1 MNDVLDLI
9 DDTQGKIRGFTEAVN
24 RGEVGFVVVGI
35 PTRLSLEESKRVVG
49 DINKLGDR
57 GNIVSHVVV
66 NQVLPESLGEDDAK
80 REDFTSRRAKSHAV
94 KISELKASISQ
105 HVSNIH
111 TIPYIDTEIVGV
123 PGLSYLGD
131 THFDTPEL
139 ESSIF
144 APPASSELSKVLVY
158 GGKGGVG
165 KTTTSSASAVRLAK
179 LGHKVAIV
187 STDPAHSLGDALG
200 VQLNGGEGVDLTPLM
215 YDNPGNGELKAFEI
229 DPDKE
234 VGEFK
239 DMLKSLSTPKAVEN
253 EGVNIGDLAGVLDTL
268 PPGADEVIAL
278 GKVLDLLKVGG
289 YTRIV
294 LDTAPTGHTVKML
307 TFPRYI
313 DGVIEKVL
321 KIADRV
327 TPTAIMVNGN
337 LKEEDIEE
345 AKSKLLGFQ
354 LKMFELDEMFTDP
367 DKCGFCVV
375 TIPTDLAVKET
386 VRLVEELKDGK
397 VKVKVSN
404 VFINQVAGTE
414 GEGFVGN
421 VLKGQ
426 KRIIGEFEKEFD
438 NVVKVEMMDEEPK
451 GVYGLMSLFGF
462 YQ

>member
-1 MNDVLDLI
+1 M
-9 DDTQGKIRGFTEAVN
+9 AH
-24 RGEVGFVVVGI
+24 
-35 PTRLSLEESKRVVG
+35 TR
-49 DINKLGDR
+49 
-57 GNIVSHVVV
+57 
-66 NQVLPESLGEDDAK
+66 Q
-80 REDFTSRRAKSHAV
+80 
-94 KISELKASISQ
+94 
-105 HVSNIH
+105 
-111 TIPYIDTEIVGV
+111 
-123 PGLSYLGD
+123 
-131 THFDTPEL
+131 
-139 ESSIF
+139 
-144 APPASSELSKVLVY
+144 
-158 GGKGGVG
+158 
-165 KTTTSSASAVRLAK
+165 
-179 LGHKVAIV
+179 
-187 STDPAHSLGDALG
+187 
-200 VQLNGGEGVDLTPLM
+200 
-215 YDNPGNGELKAFEI
+215 
-229 DPDKE
+229 
-234 VGEFK
+234 
-239 DMLKSLSTPKAVEN
+239 
-253 EGVNIGDLAGVLDTL
+253 
-268 PPGADEVIAL
+268 
-278 GKVLDLLKVGG
+278 
-289 YTRIV
+289 
-294 LDTAPTGHTVKML
+294 TVKML

-313 DGVIEKVL
+313 DGVIGKVL
-321 KIADRV
+321 KITDMV
-327 TPTAIMVNGN
+327 TPTAIMINGN